1 MRYTQKFKLND
12 SSKKIKFKIRRNM
25 KIDEEKWRRTMTI
38 LIRRTITKFLNEN
51 FSEGK
56 KPSFQQSSTLEP
68 V

>member
-1 MRYTQKFKLND
+1 MRYIQKLKLND
-12 SSKKIKFKIRRNM
+12 SNKKIKFKIRKNM
-25 KIDEEKWRRTMTI
+25 KIDEEKWRRPMTI